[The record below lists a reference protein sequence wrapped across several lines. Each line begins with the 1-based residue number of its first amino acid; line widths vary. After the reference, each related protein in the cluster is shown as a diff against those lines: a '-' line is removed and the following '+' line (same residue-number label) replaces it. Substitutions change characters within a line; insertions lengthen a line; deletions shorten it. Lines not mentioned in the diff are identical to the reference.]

1 LDTPSSVCSP
11 LGLRSALGHSTDVAG
26 YRRQREEEDGCTRGN
41 GRCIRP
47 LFYQAPTD
55 LYQRTVSAA
64 APIGLMTTT
73 LVRTVALNVGDRRFV
88 DVRIERAPRR
98 VELIVTGSAKD
109 AGVFLS
115 G

>member
-1 LDTPSSVCSP
+1 
-11 LGLRSALGHSTDVAG
+11 
-26 YRRQREEEDGCTRGN
+26 
-41 GRCIRP
+41 
-47 LFYQAPTD
+47 
-55 LYQRTVSAA
+55 
-64 APIGLMTTT
+64 MTTT